1 MCFLIEKQT
10 TNYEVII
17 AKSVGVNLIKTPESE
32 AEIQYLIPRNT

>member
-17 AKSVGVNLIKTPESE
+17 PETVDVILIKTPESE
-32 AEIQYLIPRNT
+32 AEIQ